1 MEKSYKDIAIEKWG
15 FYLSE
20 CAYYDYLNNTP
31 DDANRA
37 ALVKKAMEAIGK
49 ENAKMNG
56 ILPKEVY
63 GLLMPEEK
71 PELISKII
79 RVFKDIPRNIGIGL
93 LG

>member
-1 MEKSYKDIAIEKWG
+1 
-15 FYLSE
+15 
-20 CAYYDYLNNTP
+20 
-31 DDANRA
+31 
-37 ALVKKAMEAIGK
+37 MEAIGK

-56 ILPKEVY
+56 ILPKEIY